1 MNEREARRQILDLV
15 ADYCREYHNKKAPF
29 KAGDRIPYAS
39 RVYDEQEMVNLVDS
53 ALEFWLTAG
62 RYADEFE
69 KNSQNT
75 WESVSVLW
83 LIPDLQPIFLLLWR

>member
-1 MNEREARRQILDLV
+1 
-15 ADYCREYHNKKAPF
+15 
-29 KAGDRIPYAS
+29 
-39 RVYDEQEMVNLVDS
+39 MVNLVDS